1 MLSKKKLTKKLL
13 AASIAVTLL
22 SFGFGFTNLPTVQA
36 KAIPPGFDLEAHR
49 GGRDA
54 RPENTLISY
63 AFGMESGVMTLEM
76 DMQMTKDGY
85 IVMSHNPSM
94 NHNIAKGPDG
104 KYVPVGDPNLDIRT
118 MTLAQ
123 VKQYDVG
130 TMNPEAGDYYDA
142 HGKTQIAVPGTKMP
156 TLEEVFELANS
167 YGNKDIF
174 FNIETK
180 IYADKNFPE
189 AKNSPDPVVFVKK
202 FYEIVKKYHMENRV
216 MLQSFDWRT
225 LKEMKKLDPNIT
237 TVALTCEQ
245 PSWGRDS
252 QCRQPYEKGPS
263 PWMAGID
270 IDTYKG
276 DYVKA
281 AHAIGADI
289 VSPYWEE
296 LSNELVAEAH
306 TLGMKVV
313 PWTVNSKASMNMLID
328 MGVDGFISDKPW
340 LGREVLQERGIKL
353 PVPTI
358 NINSPY
364 HTGTAIADGTTAV
377 KKRGGDAAE

>member
-1 MLSKKKLTKKLL
+1 
-13 AASIAVTLL
+13 
-22 SFGFGFTNLPTVQA
+22 
-36 KAIPPGFDLEAHR
+36 
-49 GGRDA
+49 
-54 RPENTLISY
+54 
-63 AFGMESGVMTLEM
+63 
-76 DMQMTKDGY
+76 
-85 IVMSHNPSM
+85 
-94 NHNIAKGPDG
+94 
-104 KYVPVGDPNLDIRT
+104 
-118 MTLAQ
+118 
-123 VKQYDVG
+123 
-130 TMNPEAGDYYDA
+130 
-142 HGKTQIAVPGTKMP
+142 MP

-245 PSWGRDS
+245 PSWVRDS

-340 LGREVLQERGIKL
+340 LGREVLQERGSKL